1 MLTQVIVPLL
11 LSGYAN
17 AIAVR
22 LYNYDGANMA
32 YSVNADGSCFSLSG
46 GTLQQFNDN
55 LKAMDIPS
63 GYQCVLWQ

>member
-1 MLTQVIVPLL
+1 MLTQVLVPLL
-11 LSGYAN
+11 LTGYAS

-46 GTLQQFNDN
+46 GTLQQFNDK

-63 GYQCVLWQ
+63 GYQCVLWE